1 MIRRSERCARWRAVC
16 ALALFAA
23 LAAPAAAQRGEREVK
38 IAVLPVVVHAME
50 QQDYLR
56 SGLGDM
62 LASRLG
68 QHSGLAVLRMEDPA
82 RATTDSET
90 AQAAGRAAGADWV
103 LFGSFTQFGTGASL
117 DLRCLPASGRAA
129 GPRSIFT
136 QSGSL
141 GEIIPRLANVA
152 ARIAA
157 HIKAGPVV
165 EQESLPDLQALQGVV
180 ETLRGRVEALESTPT
195 PAPRRPATAAS
206 PLAGEPAT
214 VAEEPPT
221 AESAT
226 AASPL
231 AGEPPAVADEPPT
244 AESAATVAGALEA
257 PDAPPAD
264 SVDGEIAGESPPAQS
279 PGVVADVEREEAPP
293 DAAPP
298 GNLLAG
304 ERAESAEGS

>member
-1 MIRRSERCARWRAVC
+1 MVRRSDARRRAVG
-16 ALALFAA
+16 ALALCAA

-68 QHSGLAVLRMEDPA
+68 QHRGLAVLRMEDPA
-82 RATTDSET
+82 RATTDPDT
-90 AQAAGRAAGADWV
+90 ARAAGRAAGADWV

-117 DLRCLPASGRAA
+117 DLRCLPAAGRAA

-157 HIKAGPVV
+157 HIEAGPVV
-165 EQESLPDLQALQGVV
+165 EQESLPDLQALQGAV
-180 ETLRGRVEALESTPT
+180 ETLRGRVEALESTPAPPRPPAAPPVAGT
-195 PAPRRPATAAS
+195 PPGVADESPGVAAEPLAAESTAA
-206 PLAGEPAT
+206 
-214 VAEEPPT
+214 
-221 AESAT
+221 
-226 AASPL
+226 
-231 AGEPPAVADEPPT
+231 AVAD
-244 AESAATVAGALEA
+244 A
-257 PDAPPAD
+257 PEVPDDSDAPLAE
-264 SVDGEIAGESPPAQS
+264 SVDGEAADSPPAQS
-279 PGVVADVEREEAPP
+279 PGVLADVERGEAPP
-293 DAAPP
+293 TDAAPP

>member
-1 MIRRSERCARWRAVC
+1 MDRRFDARRRAIR
-16 ALALFAA
+16 ALALCAA
-23 LAAPAAAQRGEREVK
+23 LAAAPAAAQRGEREVK

-68 QHSGLAVLRMEDPA
+68 QHRGLAVLRMEDPA
-82 RATTDSET
+82 RATTDPET
-90 AQAAGRAAGADWV
+90 ARAAGRAAGADWV

-117 DLRCLPASGRAA
+117 DLRCLPAAGRAA

-157 HIKAGPVV
+157 HIEAGPVV
-165 EQESLPDLQALQGVV
+165 EQESLPDLQALQGAV
-180 ETLRGRVEALESTPT
+180 ETLRGRVEALESTP
-195 PAPRRPATAAS
+195 APPRPPTAAPPIAADPPGVADES
-206 PLAGEPAT
+206 PA
-214 VAEEPPT
+214 

-226 AASPL
+226 AA
-231 AGEPPAVADEPPT
+231 VADDTEVPG
-244 AESAATVAGALEA
+244 EAA
-257 PDAPPAD
+257 
-264 SVDGEIAGESPPAQS
+264 ESPPAQS
-279 PGVVADVEREEAPP
+279 PGVMADVESEETPST
-293 DAAPP
+293 DATSP

-304 ERAESAEGS
+304 ERADGAEGS

>member
-1 MIRRSERCARWRAVC
+1 MVRRSDARRRAVR
-16 ALALFAA
+16 ALALCAA
-23 LAAPAAAQRGEREVK
+23 LAAAPAAAQRAEREVK

-68 QHSGLAVLRMEDPA
+68 QHRGLAVLRMEDPA
-82 RATTDSET
+82 RATTDPQT
-90 AQAAGRAAGADWV
+90 ARAAGRAAGADWV

-117 DLRCLPASGRAA
+117 DLRCLPAAGRAA

-157 HIKAGPVV
+157 HIEAGPVV
-165 EQESLPDLQALQGVV
+165 EQESLPDLQALQGAV
-180 ETLRGRVEALESTPT
+180 ETLRGRVEALESTPAPPRP
-195 PAPRRPATAAS
+195 PAAA
-206 PLAGEPAT
+206 
-214 VAEEPPT
+214 PPI
-221 AESAT
+221 ADA
-226 AASPL
+226 
-231 AGEPPAVADEPPT
+231 PPAVADESPGVAAEPLA
-244 AESAATVAGALEA
+244 AESAVADAS
-257 PDAPPAD
+257 DAPEVPLAE
-264 SVDGEIAGESPPAQS
+264 SADGEAAESPPAQS
-279 PGVVADVEREEAPP
+279 PGVLADVEREEAPP
-293 DAAPP
+293 TDAPP

>member
-1 MIRRSERCARWRAVC
+1 MDRRFDARRRAIR
-16 ALALFAA
+16 ALALCAA
-23 LAAPAAAQRGEREVK
+23 LAAAPAAAQRGEREVK

-68 QHSGLAVLRMEDPA
+68 QHRGLAVLRMEDPA
-82 RATTDSET
+82 RATTDPET
-90 AQAAGRAAGADWV
+90 ARAAGRAAGADWV

-117 DLRCLPASGRAA
+117 DLRCLPAAGRAA

-157 HIKAGPVV
+157 HIEAGPVV
-165 EQESLPDLQALQGVV
+165 EQDSLPDLQALQGAV
-180 ETLRGRVEALESTPT
+180 ETLRGRVEALESTP
-195 PAPRRPATAAS
+195 APPRPPTAAPPIAADPPGVADES
-206 PLAGEPAT
+206 PA
-214 VAEEPPT
+214 

-226 AASPL
+226 AA
-231 AGEPPAVADEPPT
+231 VADDTEVPG
-244 AESAATVAGALEA
+244 EAA
-257 PDAPPAD
+257 
-264 SVDGEIAGESPPAQS
+264 ESPPAQS
-279 PGVVADVEREEAPP
+279 PGVLADVEGGEAPP
-293 DAAPP
+293 TGADPP

-304 ERAESAEGS
+304 ERADGAEGS

>member
-157 HIKAGPVV
+157 HIEAGPVV

-180 ETLRGRVEALESTPT
+180 ETLRGRVEALESAPT
-195 PAPRRPATAAS
+195 PAPRRPSTAAS
-206 PLAGEPAT
+206 PIAGEPAA
-214 VAEEPPT
+214 VAEEPPIVT
-221 AESAT
+221 GEPPTVAD
-226 AASPL
+226 
-231 AGEPPAVADEPPT
+231 EPPAVADEPPT

>member
-157 HIKAGPVV
+157 HIEAGPVV

-206 PLAGEPAT
+206 PIAGEPAT
-214 VAEEPPT
+214 VAEEPPIVT
-221 AESAT
+221 DEPPAV
-226 AASPL
+226 
-231 AGEPPAVADEPPT
+231 AGEPPTVADEPPT

-264 SVDGEIAGESPPAQS
+264 SVDGEIADESPPAQS